1 MAQSK
6 FESRLASSA
15 VLRHS
20 FAIAA
25 VAIALAMSLFFQE
38 PDVRNVRLLF
48 LLAVAVS
55 AWYAGRVATV
65 IALVLSIGLIDYFF
79 IEPRYSL
86 SVNASEIP
94 YFAFFV
100 GFALLVAWFSFVRRR
115 VERDLLAA
123 RDELEIEVT
132 ARTQQAS
139 LLNLTH
145 DTIFVRDMSDLI
157 TYWNRGAEQQ
167 YGWTAAEAIGKR
179 SHDLLSTV
187 FPASIDQINAELL
200 NAGRWEG
207 ELRHT
212 KANGIEMLVLS
223 RWSLQRDELGRPAAI
238 LETNNDI
245 TERKRA
251 EERLRD
257 SETRFR
263 TFVDQATDALFV
275 LEFDGGTILE
285 VNRRAC
291 ENLGYKREEL
301 IGHSIFLFDVN
312 FSAEWLEQNV
322 RPAMEAGETMIFE
335 TRHRRKEGTI
345 FPVEIRARTFQYQGR
360 VLNLSLALD
369 ITERKRVEEERERLR
384 QLEADLAHINR
395 VSMMGELSASIA
407 HEVNQP
413 LSGIVTNASA
423 CLRWLAGDASDLDE
437 VREAISDIVRDG
449 KRAGEVIARV
459 RAMTRRTTASTE
471 KLDLNETIRGVLAF
485 MGAEAK
491 KNSVTI
497 RTSFADDLSSVSG
510 DRVQLQQVALN
521 LLMNAIE
528 AMGIVDERQR
538 QLLITTRNIDPE
550 QVQAT
555 VTDTGIG
562 LDPNRTSRIFE
573 PFYTTKS
580 GGMGMGLS
588 ICRSIVEN
596 HGGRLWAAANQGPGT
611 SFHFTLLK
619 YGEAHARVTGV

>member
-1 MAQSK
+1 MAQSI

-15 VLRHS
+15 LLRHCL
-20 FAIAA
+20 AIAS
-25 VAIALAMSLFFQE
+25 VAIALALALLLQE
-38 PDVRNVRLLF
+38 SDVRNVRLLF
-48 LLAVAVS
+48 LFAVAAS
-55 AWYAGRVATV
+55 AWYAGPVATV

-86 SVNASEIP
+86 HVNASEIR
-94 YFAFFV
+94 YFIFFV
-100 GFALLVAWFSFVRRR
+100 GFASLVAWFSFVRRR
-115 VERDLLAA
+115 VERDLRDA
-123 RDELEIEVT
+123 RDELEIEV
-132 ARTQQAS
+132 APRTQQAS
-139 LLNLTH
+139 LLDLTH
-145 DTIFVRDMSDLI
+145 DTIFVRDMSDRI
-157 TYWNRGAEQQ
+157 TYWNRGAEEQ

-179 SHDLLSTV
+179 SHDLLHTV
-187 FPASIDQINAELL
+187 FPTPIDQINAKFL

-291 ENLGYKREEL
+291 ENLGYTREEL
-301 IGHSIFLFDVN
+301 IGQSIFLFDVH

-322 RPAMEAGETMIFE
+322 RPAMETGETMIFE
-335 TRHRRKEGTI
+335 TRHRRKEGTT

-369 ITERKRVEEERERLR
+369 ISERKRVDEERERLR

-413 LSGIVTNASA
+413 LSGIVSNASA
-423 CLRWLAGDASDLDE
+423 CLRWLAGDAPTWTKS
-437 VREAISDIVRDG
+437 V
-449 KRAGEVIARV
+449 
-459 RAMTRRTTASTE
+459 
-471 KLDLNETIRGVLAF
+471 KLSA
-485 MGAEAK
+485 
-491 KNSVTI
+491 
-497 RTSFADDLSSVSG
+497 TSFA
-510 DRVQLQQVALN
+510 
-521 LLMNAIE
+521 
-528 AMGIVDERQR
+528 
-538 QLLITTRNIDPE
+538 
-550 QVQAT
+550 
-555 VTDTGIG
+555 TG
-562 LDPNRTSRIFE
+562 SE
-573 PFYTTKS
+573 P
-580 GGMGMGLS
+580 
-588 ICRSIVEN
+588 
-596 HGGRLWAAANQGPGT
+596 
-611 SFHFTLLK
+611 
-619 YGEAHARVTGV
+619 AR

>member
-1 MAQSK
+1 
-6 FESRLASSA
+6 
-15 VLRHS
+15 
-20 FAIAA
+20 
-25 VAIALAMSLFFQE
+25 
-38 PDVRNVRLLF
+38 LF

-55 AWYAGRVATV
+55 AWYAGPRATV

-79 IEPRYSL
+79 IEPRYTFY
-86 SVNASEIP
+86 VNASDIT
-94 YFAFFV
+94 YFIFFI
-100 GFALLVAWFSFVRRR
+100 GFASLVAWFSLGRRR
-115 VERDLLAA
+115 VERELLDA
-123 RDELEIEVT
+123 RDELEIEVA

-139 LLNLTH
+139 LLDLTH
-145 DTIFVRDMSDLI
+145 DTIFVRDMSDRI

-179 SHDLLSTV
+179 SHDLLNTV
-187 FPASIDQINAELL
+187 SPSSIDQINAELL

-223 RWSLQRDELGRPAAI
+223 RWSLQRDEPGRPTAI

-245 TERKRA
+245 TERKSA

-263 TFVDQATDALFV
+263 AFVDQATDALFV
-275 LEFDGGTILE
+275 LEFDGGTILD

-291 ENLGYKREEL
+291 ENLGYTREEL
-301 IGHSIFLFDVN
+301 IGNSIFLFDVH
-312 FSAEWLEQNV
+312 FSPEWLEQNV
-322 RPAMEAGETMIFE
+322 RPPMEAGETMIFE
-335 TRHRRKEGTI
+335 TRHRRKDGTT

-360 VLNLSLALD
+360 ALNLSLALD
-369 ITERKRVEEERERLR
+369 ITERKRVEEERERLG

-413 LSGIVTNASA
+413 LSGIVSNASA
-423 CLRWLAGDASDLDE
+423 CLRWLAGDASNLDE
-437 VREAISDIVRDG
+437 VREGISDIVRDG
-449 KRAGEVIARV
+449 KRAGEIIARV
-459 RAMTRRTTASTE
+459 RAMTRRTTASAE
-471 KLDLNETIRGVLAF
+471 KLDLNETIRGVLALL
-485 MGAEAK
+485 GAEAK

-497 RTSFADDLSSVSG
+497 RTSFADDLSSVAG
-510 DRVQLQQVALN
+510 DRVQLQQVVLN

-528 AMGIVDERQR
+528 AMVIVDEGQR
-538 QLLITTRNIDPE
+538 QLFITTRNIDPE
-550 QVQAT
+550 QVEAT
-555 VTDTGIG
+555 VADTGMG
-562 LDPNRTSRIFE
+562 LEPSRMSQIFE

-588 ICRSIVEN
+588 ICRSIVQS
-596 HGGRLWAAANQGPGT
+596 HGGRLWAAANQGPGA

>member
-6 FESRLASSA
+6 FDSRLASSA
-15 VLRHS
+15 VLRHC
-20 FAIAA
+20 FAIAS
-25 VAIALAMSLFFQE
+25 VAIALTLALLFQE
-38 PDVRNVRLLF
+38 SDVRNVRLLF
-48 LLAVAVS
+48 LLAVAAS
-55 AWYAGRVATV
+55 AWYAGPGATL

-79 IEPRYSL
+79 IEPRYTFY
-86 SVNASEIP
+86 VNASDIT
-94 YFAFFV
+94 YFIFFI
-100 GFALLVAWFSFVRRR
+100 GFAWLVAWFSLVRRR
-115 VERDLLAA
+115 VERELLDA
-123 RDELEIEVT
+123 RDELEIEVA

-139 LLNLTH
+139 LLDLTH
-145 DTIFVRDMSDLI
+145 DTIFVRDMSDRI

-179 SHDLLSTV
+179 SHDLLHTV
-187 FPASIDQINAELL
+187 FPTPIDQINAEFL
-200 NAGRWEG
+200 NADRWEG
-207 ELRHT
+207 EATHT

-223 RWSLQRDELGRPAAI
+223 KWSLQRDELGRPAAI

-275 LEFDGGTILE
+275 LEFDGGTIFE

-291 ENLGYKREEL
+291 ENLGYTREEL
-301 IGHSIFLFDVN
+301 IGQSIFLFDVHFN
-312 FSAEWLEQNV
+312 AESLEQNV

-335 TRHRRKEGTI
+335 TRHCRKDGTI

-360 VLNLSLALD
+360 ILNLSLALD
-369 ITERKRVEEERERLR
+369 ISERKRVEEERERLR

-413 LSGIVTNASA
+413 LSGIVSNASA
-423 CLRWLAGDASDLDE
+423 CLRWLARDASNLDE

-449 KRAGEVIARV
+449 KRAGDVIARV
-459 RAMTRRTTASTE
+459 RAMTTRTTASTE
-471 KLDLNETIRGVLAF
+471 KLDLNETIQGVLALV
-485 MGAEAK
+485 GAEAK

-497 RTSFADDLSSVSG
+497 RTRFADDLSSVSG
-510 DRVQLQQVALN
+510 DRVQLQQVVLN
-521 LLMNAIE
+521 LLMNSIE
-528 AMGIVDERQR
+528 AMGIVDERQK
-538 QLLITTRNIDPE
+538 QLLIITRNIDPE

-562 LDPNRTSRIFE
+562 LEPNRMSRIFE

>member
-1 MAQSK
+1 MAQST

-15 VLRHS
+15 VLRYS
-20 FAIAA
+20 FAIAS
-25 VAIALAMSLFFQE
+25 VAIALTLALLFQE

-55 AWYAGRVATV
+55 AWYAGPRATV

-86 SVNASEIP
+86 HVNAEDVR
-94 YFAFFV
+94 YFIVFVAF
-100 GFALLVAWFSFVRRR
+100 ASLVAWFSLVRRR
-115 VERDLLAA
+115 VERDLVAA
-123 RDELEIEVT
+123 RDELETEVS

-139 LLNLTH
+139 LLDLTH
-145 DTIFVRDMSDLI
+145 DTIFVRDMSDRI
-157 TYWNRGAEQQ
+157 TYWNRGAELQ
-167 YGWTAAEAIGKR
+167 YGWAAAEAIGKR
-179 SHDLLSTV
+179 SHDLLKTV

-212 KANGIEMLVLS
+212 KANGIEMIALS
-223 RWSLQRDELGRPAAI
+223 KWSLQRDEVGRPTAI

-245 TERKRA
+245 TERKSA

-263 TFVDQATDALFV
+263 AFVDQATDALFV
-275 LEFDGGTILE
+275 LEFDGGTILD

-291 ENLGYKREEL
+291 ENLGYTREEL
-301 IGHSIFLFDVN
+301 IGNSIFLFDVH
-312 FSAEWLEQNV
+312 FSLEWLEQNV
-322 RPAMEAGETMIFE
+322 RPPMEAGETMIFE
-335 TRHRRKEGTI
+335 TRHRRKDGTT

-360 VLNLSLALD
+360 ALNLSLALD
-369 ITERKRVEEERERLR
+369 ITERKRVEEERERLG

-395 VSMMGELSASIA
+395 VSMIGELSASIA

-413 LSGIVTNASA
+413 LSGIVSNAGA
-423 CLRWLAGDASDLDE
+423 CLRWLAGDPSDLDE

-459 RAMTRRTTASTE
+459 RSMTRRTTESTE
-471 KLDLNETIRGVLAF
+471 KLDLNETIREVLALL
-485 MGAEAK
+485 GAEAK

-497 RTSFADDLSSVSG
+497 RTSFANDLSSVAG
-510 DRVQLQQVALN
+510 DRVQLQQVVLN

-528 AMGIVDERQR
+528 AMGIVDEGQR
-538 QLLITTRNIDPE
+538 QLLIITRNIDPE
-550 QVQAT
+550 QVEVT
-555 VTDTGIG
+555 VADTGMG
-562 LDPNRTSRIFE
+562 LEPNRMSRIFE
-573 PFYTTKS
+573 PFYTTKA

-596 HGGRLWAAANQGPGT
+596 HGGRLWAAPHQGPGA

-619 YGEAHARVTGV
+619 FGEAHARVTGV

>member
-1 MAQSK
+1 
-6 FESRLASSA
+6 
-15 VLRHS
+15 
-20 FAIAA
+20 
-25 VAIALAMSLFFQE
+25 
-38 PDVRNVRLLF
+38 
-48 LLAVAVS
+48 
-55 AWYAGRVATV
+55 
-65 IALVLSIGLIDYFF
+65 
-79 IEPRYSL
+79 
-86 SVNASEIP
+86 
-94 YFAFFV
+94 
-100 GFALLVAWFSFVRRR
+100 
-115 VERDLLAA
+115 
-123 RDELEIEVT
+123 
-132 ARTQQAS
+132 
-139 LLNLTH
+139 
-145 DTIFVRDMSDLI
+145 
-157 TYWNRGAEQQ
+157 
-167 YGWTAAEAIGKR
+167 
-179 SHDLLSTV
+179 
-187 FPASIDQINAELL
+187 
-200 NAGRWEG
+200 
-207 ELRHT
+207 
-212 KANGIEMLVLS
+212 
-223 RWSLQRDELGRPAAI
+223 
-238 LETNNDI
+238 
-245 TERKRA
+245 
-251 EERLRD
+251 
-257 SETRFR
+257 
-263 TFVDQATDALFV
+263 V